1 MWLLYDMNNFIQIFL
16 FLALGLIL
24 QHIKQFPTHIYKVLN
39 KVVLYVCLPA
49 ITLYHIPKIKWSNE
63 LLFPILSGWIGFLVA
78 LVFFH
83 FLGRRLGWSNKLIG
97 CLILTAGLC
106 NSSFLGFPIIEALFG
121 KKGLET
127 AILVDQPGTFV
138 VVSTLGVFV
147 AAFYSKGS
155 ADALSILKKV
165 ILFPPFIT
173 FLVACLLNVLQYDLE
188 NNVQS
193 VLLKVGSLVTPL
205 ALLSVGLQL
214 TFDRKSQ
221 HWQFLRLGLFFRL
234 VVIPFVILVLYVF
247 ILKQHSEAIKITIME
262 MAMAPMI
269 TGAILA
275 STYGLKPRLSSM
287 MIGFGIPIS
296 FITLSIWYWILSLI

>member
-1 MWLLYDMNNFIQIFL
+1 MNNFILIFF

-24 QHIKQFPTHIYKVLN
+24 QRIKQFPTHIYKVLN
-39 KVVLYVCLPA
+39 KIVIYICLPA

-63 LLFPILSGWIGFLVA
+63 LLFPILAGWIAFLLA
-78 LVFFH
+78 FIFFH

-97 CLILTAGLC
+97 CLILTAGLS
-106 NSSFLGFPIIEALFG
+106 NSSFLGYPIIEALFG

-155 ADALSILKKV
+155 PDGFSIFKK
-165 ILFPPFIT
+165 IIFFPPFIT
-173 FLVACLLNVLQYDLE
+173 FVVACLLNVFQYDLE
-188 NNVQS
+188 INVQS

-214 TFDRKSQ
+214 TFDQRSQ
-221 HWQFLRLGLFFRL
+221 HWKFLRLGLFFRL
-234 VVIPFVILVLYVF
+234 ILTPFVILILYVF
-247 ILKQHSEAIKITIME
+247 IFNQHSEPIKITIME
-262 MAMAPMI
+262 TAMAPMI

-275 STYGLKPRLSSM
+275 STYGLKPKLSSM

-296 FITLSIWYWILSLI
+296 FVTLAIWYFVVSLI